1 MAATWNWKSKAE
13 SQFDQPIIYNQR
25 QGEILDQ
32 VEIQEISK
40 GWPLAANKDYKYSNG
55 TYSN

>member
-1 MAATWNWKSKAE
+1 MELEVPKIE
-13 SQFDQPIIYNQR
+13 SQFDQPIVIDQR
-25 QGEILDQ
+25 HGEILDQ

-40 GWPLAANKDYKYSNG
+40 GWPLAVNKDYKCSNG

>member
-1 MAATWNWKSKAE
+1 MELEVAKIE
-13 SQFDQPIIYNQR
+13 SQFDQPIVIDQR
-25 QGEILDQ
+25 HGEILDQ

-40 GWPLAANKDYKYSNG
+40 GWPLAVNKDYKYSNG